1 MKIKKIKTHKD
12 YDTAITYL
20 EQIGDRDDF
29 EDNPDLVAEFELIS
43 GLVSIYEREN
53 FHINPGH
60 PLDIIKLKMDSLGII
75 QKDLIPLIGS
85 SGVVSEVFNKKR
97 GLSKS
102 MIRNFSALLH
112 IDQDILNTKYEL
124 ESKIVNKSIA
134 KKVKVQ
140 FSFIKPIQQ
149 EMARAFS
156 SRVRNNGLL
165 FDIAC

>member
-1 MKIKKIKTHKD
+1 MEIKKIKIQED
-12 YDTAITYL
+12 YDAAIAHL

-43 GLVSIYEREN
+43 DLVSIYEKKH
-53 FHINPGH
+53 FQLGPGH

-75 QKDLIPLIGS
+75 QKDLVPLIGS

-112 IDQDILNTKYEL
+112 IEQDILNTPYEL
-124 ESKIVNKSIA
+124 ENKPVSKRLNKTIA
-134 KKVKVQ
+134 E
-140 FSFIKPIQQ
+140 S
-149 EMARAFS
+149 
-156 SRVRNNGLL
+156 
-165 FDIAC
+165 